1 MKLYIRTE
9 TAADLPAVAAVV
21 EQAFQQKDE
30 AVLVDRLRRHPAYLP
45 ALSLVAEA
53 DGQVVGHLLFTP
65 AEIQDGGK
73 SVPTLCLAP
82 MSVAPG
88 FQKKGVGKE
97 LIRTGLQKARE
108 LGFRSVIVLGH
119 SDYYP
124 KFGFRRA
131 DRWNI
136 RCPFPAPPEA
146 FMALELVEGGLDG
159 VAGEVVY
166 LEPFYQL

>member
-53 DGQVVGHLLFTP
+53 DGQIVGHLLFTP

-73 SVPTLCLAP
+73 ACP
-82 MSVAPG
+82 
-88 FQKKGVGKE
+88 
-97 LIRTGLQKARE
+97 
-108 LGFRSVIVLGH
+108 RSAW
-119 SDYYP
+119 
-124 KFGFRRA
+124 RR
-131 DRWNI
+131 
-136 RCPFPAPPEA
+136 
-146 FMALELVEGGLDG
+146 
-159 VAGEVVY
+159 
-166 LEPFYQL
+166 